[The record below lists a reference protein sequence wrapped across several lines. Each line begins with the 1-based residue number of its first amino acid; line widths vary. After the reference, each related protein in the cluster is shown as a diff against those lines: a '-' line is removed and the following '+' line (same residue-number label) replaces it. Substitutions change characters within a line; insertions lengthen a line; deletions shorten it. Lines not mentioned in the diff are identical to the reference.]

1 MNHCPESVKFRAMSS
16 KSMRLAIPAPVSY
29 CYGMYPKSI
38 GIIADSHSRNDH
50 TRKAIDTL
58 RAKGA
63 ECIVHLGDICDSL
76 KPASLKEVLGLIAG
90 QNVMGVLGNNE
101 YSLLTDGYSGMLD
114 ADSRAYLKQLPFTIT
129 IQDWCFTHSVPFPWP
144 AATRR
149 PLAEFLPF
157 MHTLPYRIVFRGHSH
172 TPAVVEISPG
182 GSREIT
188 PPTQDEIVLD
198 PQKAYVVT
206 VGALENGAYTFFD
219 TAAYAIRFLT
229 I

>member
-1 MNHCPESVKFRAMSS
+1 MGRAMH
-16 KSMRLAIPAPVSY
+16 
-29 CYGMYPKSI
+29 PKAI
-38 GIIADSHSRNDH
+38 GIIADSHSRNDR
-50 TRKAIDTL
+50 TRRAIEDL

-76 KPASLKEVLGLIAG
+76 RPESQNEVLGLITAPG
-90 QNVMGVLGNNE
+90 VMGVLGNNE

-114 ADSRAYLKQLPFTIT
+114 ADSRAYLKQLPYTIT

-149 PLAEFLPF
+149 PLNEFLPF

-172 TPAVVEISPG
+172 TPAVVEISPE
-182 GSREIT
+182 GSREIV
-188 PPTQDEIVLD
+188 PAPRGEIILN

-219 TAAYAIRFLT
+219 TIAYTIRFLT